1 LYVLRLALGSP
12 YLEVERAS
20 TILRPQDLELLG
32 EGSGV
37 GVWRPA
43 VTKRTKKSKK
53 IKKEKEKK
61 GGKKKTIK
69 KLKKHAEVRQQ

>member
-1 LYVLRLALGSP
+1 MYVLRLALGSP

-32 EGSGV
+32 GSGV